1 MDRTPP
7 HDTHDTHDV
16 VPICIGQHKDLRLF
30 AHQLPGAGLACQ
42 WRYIHTFDMRYALG
56 TSVGERGQ
64 ITIERGIRE
73 QLGIKPKDLA
83 VQRVQDGRLVVEFVR
98 PPEPH
103 MRSLAGI
110 LGPSPGQPREPLD
123 IDSAVAQSVAEEWR
137 RSLAREVATDGV
149 VASRPRTRR
158 SR

>member
-1 MDRTPP
+1 
-7 HDTHDTHDV
+7 
-16 VPICIGQHKDLRLF
+16 
-30 AHQLPGAGLACQ
+30 
-42 WRYIHTFDMRYALG
+42 MRYALG

-64 ITIERGIRE
+64 ITIERDIRT

-110 LGPSPGQPREPLD
+110 LGPSPSRPREPLD
-123 IDSAVAQSVAEEWR
+123 VDSAVAQGVAEEWGQ
-137 RSLAREVATDGV
+137 SVARQTADNAAGVAPSGV
-149 VASRPRTRR
+149 VPSRPGRRR